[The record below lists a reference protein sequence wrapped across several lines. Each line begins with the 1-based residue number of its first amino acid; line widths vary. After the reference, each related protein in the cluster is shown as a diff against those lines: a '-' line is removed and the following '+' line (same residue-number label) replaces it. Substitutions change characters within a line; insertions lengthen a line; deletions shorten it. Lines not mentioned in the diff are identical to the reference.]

1 MLAQAILSVPRL
13 PILAGPGKDEKMAL
27 LPETR
32 KAQLIYTEKCMRPC
46 PKNATPVPVFT
57 RAVLISCKCKWN

>member
-32 KAQLIYTEKCMRPC
+32 KAQLIYTEKCMT
-46 PKNATPVPVFT
+46 AVPQKCDT
-57 RAVLISCKCKWN
+57 RASFYSCRANFLQV